1 MESFKFLYK
10 MPPRESSCQNFK
22 ETERERYQFKR
33 HHILTILK
41 DFTKVQYNVFEIRLP
56 IKNTSDFAWS
66 YLCRVIFTGE
76 ESHMLNDILKVKS
89 RLSDIVE
96 PDFGLLDEL
105 LSMEVLNRREYDD
118 VRSERRAA
126 YRRSEA
132 ILDLLTS
139 EDQCGKFLKALQRTG
154 QQHIVNFVT
163 QSGG

>member
-1 MESFKFLYK
+1 
-10 MPPRESSCQNFK
+10 
-22 ETERERYQFKR
+22 
-33 HHILTILK
+33 
-41 DFTKVQYNVFEIRLP
+41 
-56 IKNTSDFAWS
+56 
-66 YLCRVIFTGE
+66 
-76 ESHMLNDILKVKS
+76 MLNAILKVKS

-105 LSMEVLNRREYDD
+105 LSMEVLIGGEYDD

-126 YRRSEA
+126 CRRSEA

>member
-1 MESFKFLYK
+1 MLF
-10 MPPRESSCQNFK
+10 P
-22 ETERERYQFKR
+22 
-33 HHILTILK
+33 
-41 DFTKVQYNVFEIRLP
+41 
-56 IKNTSDFAWS
+56 
-66 YLCRVIFTGE
+66 GE
-76 ESHMLNDILKVKS
+76 ESQMLNAILKVKS

>member
-1 MESFKFLYK
+1 
-10 MPPRESSCQNFK
+10 
-22 ETERERYQFKR
+22 
-33 HHILTILK
+33 
-41 DFTKVQYNVFEIRLP
+41 
-56 IKNTSDFAWS
+56 
-66 YLCRVIFTGE
+66 
-76 ESHMLNDILKVKS
+76 MLNAILKVKS

-105 LSMEVLNRREYDD
+105 LSLEVLNRREYDD

>member
-1 MESFKFLYK
+1 
-10 MPPRESSCQNFK
+10 
-22 ETERERYQFKR
+22 
-33 HHILTILK
+33 
-41 DFTKVQYNVFEIRLP
+41 
-56 IKNTSDFAWS
+56 
-66 YLCRVIFTGE
+66 
-76 ESHMLNDILKVKS
+76 MLNAILKVKS

-154 QQHIVNFVT
+154 QQHIINFVT

>member
-1 MESFKFLYK
+1 MF
-10 MPPRESSCQNFK
+10 P
-22 ETERERYQFKR
+22 
-33 HHILTILK
+33 
-41 DFTKVQYNVFEIRLP
+41 
-56 IKNTSDFAWS
+56 
-66 YLCRVIFTGE
+66 GE
-76 ESHMLNDILKVKS
+76 ESHMLNAILKVKS

-105 LSMEVLNRREYDD
+105 LSLEVLNRREYDD

-139 EDQCGKFLKALQRTG
+139 QDQCGKFLKALQRTG